1 LPGTYPLPRF
11 IRGLAE
17 LAEDFDLL
25 LCDVWGVLHDGCT
38 AYPGAVDALRRF
50 RAKGGKVVLITNAPA
65 PSRIVRG
72 QLAKIG
78 VPDDSYDAI
87 VSSGDVTLSL
97 LLAKGESAF
106 FPLGYFDGTDLC
118 AELCRLS
125 GAPPRIAPLEE
136 ADFVLCTVF
145 LDPDHEKPEDYDD
158 VLAQI
163 MARKLDMI
171 CANPDIVV
179 QQKDKLYYCAGAVA
193 ERYAA
198 MGGAVIMAGKPFAPI
213 YAAAFFA
220 SMEAPCGTI
229 DRSRVL
235 VIGDAM
241 RTDIKGAADQN
252 LASLFVTSG
261 IHRDELHPGGTL
273 DTAACRQ
280 FIEAADVTPSASIAE
295 LTW

>member
-1 LPGTYPLPRF
+1 MPRF

-25 LCDVWGVLHDGCT
+25 LCDVWGVLHDGCA
-38 AYPGAVDALRRF
+38 AYPGAVEALRRF
-50 RAKGGKVVLITNAPA
+50 RAKGGRVALVTNAPT

-72 QLAKIG
+72 QLAAIG
-78 VPDDSYDAI
+78 VPDDAYDAI

-97 LLAKGESAF
+97 LLAKGEKAF
-106 FPLGYFDGTDLC
+106 FPLGLFEGTELC
-118 AELCRLS
+118 AEFCRLRKK
-125 GAPPRIAPLEE
+125 PPRLAPLDA

-145 LDPDHEKPEDYDD
+145 LDPDCEKPEDYDA
-158 VLAQI
+158 VLAKI
-163 MARKLDMI
+163 FDRKLEMI

-179 QQKDKLYYCAGAVA
+179 QHRDKLYYCAGAIA
-193 ERYAA
+193 ERYKA
-198 MGGAVIMAGKPFAPI
+198 MGGAVVMAGKPFAPI
-213 YAAAFFA
+213 YAQAFAAIDGLC
-220 SMEAPCGTI
+220 EEI

-273 DTAACRQ
+273 DAAACRQ
-280 FIEAADVTPSASIAE
+280 FIEAADVAPSASIAK
-295 LTW
+295 LVW

>member
-1 LPGTYPLPRF
+1 
-11 IRGLAE
+11 LAE
-17 LAEDFDLL
+17 LAQDFDLL
-25 LCDVWGVLHDGCT
+25 LCDVWGVLHDGCA
-38 AYPGAVDALRRF
+38 AYPRAVDALRRF
-50 RAKGGKVVLITNAPA
+50 RAKSGAKGGKVVLVTNAPT
-65 PSRIVRG
+65 PSRIVRA
-72 QLAKIG
+72 QLAAIG
-78 VPDDSYDAI
+78 VPDDAYDSI

-106 FPLGYFDGTDLC
+106 FPLGDFEGTDLC
-118 AELCRLS
+118 AELRRL
-125 GAPPRIAPLEE
+125 GKTPPRLAPLEA
-136 ADFVLCTVF
+136 ADFVLCTLF
-145 LDPDHEKPEDYDD
+145 LDPGRERPEDYDAL
-158 VLAQI
+158 LAKI
-163 MARKLDMI
+163 LARKLDMI

-213 YAAAFFA
+213 YAAAFA
-220 SMEAPCGTI
+220 VMDELCGTI

-235 VIGDAM
+235 AIGDAM

-273 DTAACRQ
+273 DAAACRQ
-280 FIEAADVTPSASIAE
+280 FIEAADIAPAASIAE